1 MTVRLRVPAIAD
13 PDFLAD
19 VAYGDTAELRL
30 TGTADTAATQPLGQL
45 IASLHDEL
53 QQRHVSEIVVDMH
66 ALEFMAASCFTEL
79 VAWLTRLQELD
90 PDDRYRIRFR
100 SNPTIL
106 WQKRSLR
113 ALSCFDTD
121 IVTIESS

>member
-19 VAYGDTAELRL
+19 VAYGEITELRL
-30 TGTADTAATQPLGQL
+30 SGTAETAATQPLGEL
-45 IASLHDEL
+45 IASIHHEL
-53 QQRHVSEIVVDMH
+53 RERHVNEIVVDMH
-66 ALEFMAASCFTEL
+66 SLEFMAASCFTEL
-79 VAWLTRLQELD
+79 VAWLTRLQELA

-121 IVTIESS
+121 IVTIETS

>member
-19 VAYGDTAELRL
+19 VAYGEIAELRL
-30 TGTADTAATQPLGQL
+30 SGTADTAATQPLSDL
-45 IASLHDEL
+45 ITKLHAEL
-53 QQRHVSEIVVDMH
+53 REKHVPEIVVDMH
-66 ALEFMAASCFTEL
+66 SLEFMAASCFTEL
-79 VAWLTRLQELD
+79 VAWLTRLQELE